1 MTKKIA
7 LLCSDC
13 FSSRAVYHHISQ
25 QYEIGMIIVEEP
37 MRGPAL
43 IKRRLKKLGFFKVAG
58 QVMFSILIV
67 PFLRS
72 GASKRLA
79 EIIAAAKM
87 SDAPLPTE
95 KLLHVSSAN
104 HDESVKAL
112 TEYKPDIVIVNGT
125 RILSRK
131 LLNAVKA
138 VFINMHT
145 GITPQYR
152 GVHGGYWA
160 VANND
165 LENCGVTIHLVDAGI
180 DTGNIVYQSAIEVT
194 SKDNFITYPY
204 LQFAAGIPLELK
216 AVEDVINERLT
227 TREKHTS
234 KGTLWSHP
242 TIWQYL
248 YRRIFKGKK

>member
-1 MTKKIA
+1 
-7 LLCSDC
+7 
-13 FSSRAVYHHISQ
+13 
-25 QYEIGMIIVEEP
+25 
-37 MRGPAL
+37 
-43 IKRRLKKLGFFKVAG
+43 
-58 QVMFSILIV
+58 MFSVLIV
-67 PFLRS
+67 PFLRR
-72 GASKRLA
+72 GAGKRVA
-79 EIIAAAKM
+79 EIIAATKM
-87 SDAPLPTE
+87 SDASLPTE
-95 KLLHVSSAN
+95 NILHVSSAN
-104 HDESVKAL
+104 DDESIKAL
-112 TEYKPDIVIVNGT
+112 TEYNPDIVIVNGT
-125 RILSRK
+125 RILSKK

-165 LENCGVTIHLVDAGI
+165 LKNCGVTIHLVDAGI
-180 DTGNIVYQSAIEVT
+180 DTGNVIYQSTIEVT

-216 AVEDVINERLT
+216 AIEDVINGRLT
-227 TREKHTS
+227 TLEKHSS
-234 KGTLWSHP
+234 KGALWSHP